1 MLKKLTKKIRYII
14 ELIIVKIGLLFFT
27 SLKPK
32 TASNI
37 ASKVARF
44 IGKKIS
50 VNKLAYQNIS
60 RAMPNL
66 NHEQKQDIIDGMW
79 DNLGR
84 IIGEFG
90 HIAKLSSTELEKYY
104 EMPEETRAVL
114 QKMKED
120 KKGGIIFGG
129 HLGNW
134 EIGPKIFLKY
144 GLNVATVY
152 RPLNNIYVENLSAS
166 MRGVELIGK
175 SAKGSRKIIEIIRK
189 GGYVIILAD
198 QKVSEGEPIKFFNE
212 DAITTTSIARM
223 ALRYDIP
230 LIGARSVRVGKEFK
244 FFVETTSPINFE
256 KTNDNELDIKNLT
269 RQINQQLEEW
279 IKEYPSQW
287 FWVHNR
293 WKK

>member
-1 MLKKLTKKIRYII
+1 MLKKLIKKTRYII
-14 ELIIVKIGLLFFT
+14 EIIIVKAGLWFFT
-27 SLKPK
+27 RLEPQ

-37 ASKVARF
+37 ASKIARI

-50 VNKLAYQNIS
+50 VNKLAYSNIS
-60 RAMPNL
+60 RAMPQL
-66 NHEQKQDIIDGMW
+66 NHEQKEEIIDGMW

-90 HIAKLSSTELEKYY
+90 HIAKLSSPELEKYY
-104 EMPEETRAVL
+104 EMSDETRDNL
-114 QKMKED
+114 QKMKD
-120 KKGGIIFGG
+120 SKKGGIIFCG

-144 GLNVATVY
+144 GLNVGTVY
-152 RPLNNIYVENLSAS
+152 RPLNNVYVEKISSA

-175 SAKGSRKIIEIIRK
+175 STKGSRRIIEIIKK
-189 GGYVIILAD
+189 GGYVVILAD

-244 FFVETTSPINFE
+244 FYVETTTPMEFT
-256 KTNDNELDIKNLT
+256 KTDNNELDVKNLT
-269 RQINQQLEEW
+269 RQINQKLEEW
-279 IKEYPSQW
+279 ITQYPSQW

>member
-37 ASKVARF
+37 ASKLALL
-44 IGKKIS
+44 IGKRIS

-60 RAMPNL
+60 RAMPQL
-66 NHEQKQDIIDGMW
+66 NPQQKNDIIEGMW

-90 HIAKLSSTELEKYY
+90 HIAKFSPKELENYY
-104 EMPEETRAVL
+104 EISEETRLSL
-114 QKMKED
+114 QKMKES

-144 GLNVATVY
+144 GLSVSTVY
-152 RPLNNIYVENLSAS
+152 RPLNNPYVEKLSSS

-212 DAITTTSIARM
+212 EAITTTSIARM

-230 LIGARSVRVGKEFK
+230 IIGARSVRVGKEFK

-269 RQINQQLEEW
+269 RQINQQLENW
-279 IKEYPSQW
+279 IIQYPSQW